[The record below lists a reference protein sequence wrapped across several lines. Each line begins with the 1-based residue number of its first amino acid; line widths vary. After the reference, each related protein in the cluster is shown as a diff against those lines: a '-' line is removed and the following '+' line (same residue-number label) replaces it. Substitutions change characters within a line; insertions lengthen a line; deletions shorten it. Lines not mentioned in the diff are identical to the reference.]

1 LFLQKV
7 YSVMLKEW
15 KVVSEVIKMTF
26 PDGAV
31 KEYPKGSSTE
41 DIAASI
47 SPGLKKKALAGKVN
61 GELLDLRTPIEQDGS
76 LEIITQ
82 DAPEALE
89 IMRHSTAHLMAQ
101 AIKRLYKDTK
111 VQLGVGPVIENG
123 FYYDIDMEESIT
135 PEDLGRIE
143 KEMKKIV
150 NSNIEIERKEVSRE
164 EAIQLFKEVGDELK
178 LELIDAIPAGEKV
191 TIYQQG
197 EFFDLCRGVH
207 VPSTGKIKEFK
218 LLSVAGAYWRGDSD
232 NQMLQRIYGT
242 AFFTKADLDEHLRLL
257 EEAKER
263 DHRKLGK
270 ELNLFTNSQKVGQG
284 LPLWLPKGATIRRI
298 IERYIVDKEVSLG
311 YQHVYT
317 PVLGSVEL
325 YKTSGHWEHYQDDM
339 FPAMEM
345 DNEDL
350 VLRPMNCP
358 HHMMVYKQGIHSY
371 RELPIR
377 IAELGTMHRYEM
389 SGALSGLQ
397 RVRGMTLNDAHIF
410 VRPDQ
415 IKEEFI
421 RVVRLVEAV
430 YKDFGF
436 ENYSFRLSYRDPED
450 TEKYFDDDAMWEK
463 AQSMLKDAMDELDL
477 DYYEAEGEA
486 AFYGPK
492 LDVQVKTALGKE
504 ETLST
509 VQLDFLLPERF
520 DLTYVGE
527 DGKQHRPVVI
537 HRGVVSTMERFV
549 AFLIEEYKGAFP
561 TWLAPVQVQV
571 IPVSPTVHLE
581 YAKEVQEQLQLAG
594 IRVELDSRDEKI
606 GYKIREAQ
614 MQKIPYMLVVGDK
627 EVEDKAVNVRK
638 YGEQNSETVDFQAF
652 LQNVKAEA
660 SR

>member
-1 LFLQKV
+1 
-7 YSVMLKEW
+7 M
-15 KVVSEVIKMTF
+15 SEVIKMTF

-61 GELLDLRTPIEQDGS
+61 SELLDLRTPIEQDGS

-101 AIKRLYKDTK
+101 AIKRLYKDVK